1 MSDSTERVVSFRGP
15 AEPGDRV
22 LIVDDDGQLAADTAS
37 ALVSLGLSVSSI
49 TSASEALDV
58 AYRYRPTIVIAD
70 IDLGVELGG
79 VRLADAIRRRWG
91 ASMILLSPRTDL
103 ATIRAI
109 AAAAPDVVLYKP
121 FYWRQ
126 LELTVRLT
134 IASRAA
140 RPAPTSVEAVQAG
153 SDVSRAKLEDA
164 LSRIAIEISRIGYA
178 GSPTAV
184 ALAPNHEL
192 LHGLPAREREIVTL
206 LLQHHRVP
214 AIARLLS
221 IRPSTVRNHL
231 KKVFKR
237 VGVRSQQDLL
247 MLLQSES
254 TRTAT

>member
-1 MSDSTERVVSFRGP
+1 MTDSTERVVTFRGP
-15 AEPGDRV
+15 TDPGDRV
-22 LIVDDDGQLAADTAS
+22 LIVDDDGQVAADTAS
-37 ALVSLGLSVSSI
+37 ALISLGLSVSSI

-70 IDLGVELGG
+70 VDVGVELGG

-91 ASMILLSPRTDL
+91 ASMIVLSPRTDL
-103 ATIRAI
+103 ATVRAI
-109 AAAAPDVVLYKP
+109 AAVAPDAVLYKP

-134 IASRAA
+134 IAGRAA
-140 RPAPTSVEAVQAG
+140 RPAPAPVEEGQAG
-153 SDVSRAKLEDA
+153 AEVPRAKLEDA

-178 GSPTAV
+178 GAVPAV
-184 ALAPNHEL
+184 ASHPEL

-237 VGVRSQQDLL
+237 LGVRSQQDLL
-247 MLLQSES
+247 MLLQHEGA
-254 TRTAT
+254 RTAT

>member
-1 MSDSTERVVSFRGP
+1 MTDSTERVVTFRGP
-15 AEPGDRV
+15 TEPGDRV

-58 AYRYRPTIVIAD
+58 AYRYRPTVVIAD
-70 IDLGVELGG
+70 IDVGVELGG

-103 ATIRAI
+103 ATVRAI
-109 AAAAPDVVLYKP
+109 AAAAPDAVLYKP

-126 LELTVRLT
+126 LELTVRVT

-140 RPAPTSVEAVQAG
+140 RPVSTSAEEAQAG
-153 SDVSRAKLEDA
+153 SEVPRAKLEDA
-164 LSRIAIEISRIGYA
+164 LSRIAIEISRIGFA
-178 GSPTAV
+178 GS
-184 ALAPNHEL
+184 APAAAPDHEL

-237 VGVRSQQDLL
+237 LGVRSQQDLL
-247 MLLQSES
+247 MLLQNERA
-254 TRTAT
+254 RTAT